1 MLGKFLFK
9 KNKNSKKKYD
19 TKTVIQKKQIVVE
32 KIKIDVEFKNIKN
45 INLKVDRNSR
55 KISISAPINADIN
68 YLKKFAASKLD
79 WIQKQQEKTSTHTPK
94 TQKEYITGETH
105 YFLGKTYSLEVIESN
120 DRPKIYLATDRII
133 MQIPF
138 GSVIEQRE
146 KFLYELYRVQ
156 LKRILPDLISKWEKV
171 INVKIDDYGIKKMKT
186 KWGTCNRNAKRIW
199 LNLELGKKPVEVIEY
214 IIVHELVHLLE
225 RYHNKRFYDFMSL
238 FLPDWKKYKEELNKY
253 N

>member
-1 MLGKFLFK
+1 MFGKFLFK
-9 KNKNSKKKYD
+9 KNKNSNKKYD
-19 TKTVIQKKQIVVE
+19 TKKVLQKKQIVVDN
-32 KIKIDVEFKNIKN
+32 IKIDVELKNIKN
-45 INLKVDRNSR
+45 INLKVDRTSR
-55 KISISAPINADIN
+55 KVSISAPKNADIN

-79 WIQKQQEKTSTHTPK
+79 WIQKQQIKISINTPK
-94 TQKEYITGETH
+94 TQKEYLTGETH
-105 YFLGKTYSLEVIESN
+105 YFLGKTYSLELIESTE
-120 DRPKIYLATDRII
+120 RPKIYLTTNRII

-146 KFLYELYRVQ
+146 KFLFELYRVQ

-171 INVKIDDYGIKKMKT
+171 INVKIDDYGIKRMKT

-199 LNLELGKKPVEVIEY
+199 LNLELAKKPIEVIEY

-238 FLPDWKKYKEELNKY
+238 FLPGWKQFKEELNKY